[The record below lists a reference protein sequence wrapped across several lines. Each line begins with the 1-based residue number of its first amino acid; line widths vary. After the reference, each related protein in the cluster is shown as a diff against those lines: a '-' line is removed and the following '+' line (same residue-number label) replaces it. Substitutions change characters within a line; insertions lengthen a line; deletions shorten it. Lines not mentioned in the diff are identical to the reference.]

1 MRMRIRYSDFIMD
14 ALQIKLIFESRQE
27 NRYILKYSDIVFHEW
42 SKLKLLVVN
51 KISAFLNI
59 QRPKIY
65 FLT

>member
-1 MRMRIRYSDFIMD
+1 MRIRYSDFIMD